1 MASLTTIGFNYKTGD
16 SGRSMEMYSQ
26 HTPVSMVE
34 SIRIGVQ
41 TGIDTAQVTTP
52 ALAIHM
58 VASNAI
64 LQLADR
70 QDRMSMGALK
80 LAWAVG
86 KPLVTRGR
94 ITLGLAKET
103 ADKARNLGKAGKAKS
118 SSSSSS
124 SATTG
129 GPMGDPEDEEG
140 KKKSGE
146 KQYEIPESQEGLQKF
161 IEEAERAG
169 SGLKSDPFHRA
180 STFGGQPQ
188 AQIEVQ
194 KIVGGDGQSYVRLTQ
209 QATLNDLEGYFE
221 YLVNSEGQIT
231 HQLFKVK

>member
-1 MASLTTIGFNYKTGD
+1 VPTSFAD
-16 SGRSMEMYSQ
+16 
-26 HTPVSMVE
+26 
-34 SIRIGVQ
+34 SIRIGAA
-41 TGIDTAQVTTP
+41 TGIDTASITTP
-52 ALAIHM
+52 SLMMHM
-58 VASNAI
+58 AASNAI
-64 LQLADR
+64 LQLTDR
-70 QDRMSMGALK
+70 QGKMNMSAVINTMKA
-80 LAWAVG
+80 AWSAG

-94 ITLGLAKET
+94 VVLGLAKET
-103 ADKARNLGKAGKAKS
+103 VDRAQEQKEDSSASAGGGKA
-118 SSSSSS
+118 SSS

-129 GPMGDPEDEEG
+129 GGMGEGPEDEEG